1 MDASL
6 TAQKKRPENSAG
18 SAWLRGG
25 QTIAHTAD
33 MIVELWRKLRWLLL
47 LWAVVCWA
55 IADHAAPNEDQVYAG
70 LHVVAWLYTH
80 IGAPLPDKLNVP
92 DPAGVSHVVAANMYD
107 ALPFVN
113 AAVDRYFGYMWQ
125 GFWLWLVGS
134 IATLTLVSY
143 AFIRSG
149 DEKLESHDIRGQQIV
164 PLRTLLEL
172 IRGYNLSKARDINQD
187 TLRALSLPTA
197 SVKND
202 LLHRAYMKVRDVAQ
216 GFADARDDVISMVGR
231 VSGKSS
237 NIEGEVE
244 ALLTDGDH
252 YNRLLDEVRAN
263 SDLPHAILK
272 DRRWAEGRL
281 DKHHRDIL
289 NCIAHEAADR
299 GLPFYVRPSDFRRP
313 TIGKVPYPYMAEFEH
328 TLVVGGTGSGK
339 SVAIHD
345 TIDNIKRCGDSGVI
359 YDPEGEFIRAH
370 YREGIDLIFNPFD
383 MRSVDWSPYMDLHD
397 LTHWQSSAADLFP
410 DPKTGD
416 PYWTLATRTIY
427 SYTGWLLGTKMRSRA
442 GRNPTISELLALLV
456 GPHDKLYEHLKN
468 TPAANTLGEKA
479 GPRSD
484 SLRSV
489 LITGAERLS
498 HLLGTKENF
507 SIRNWINDPN
517 QRGFLFLSAP
527 EDLAATIKPILAHL
541 SSLTITALLSRDPE
555 QSKKTTWIILDEFT
569 SLGKMDSLAD
579 SPARLR
585 KFGGC
590 MVVGM
595 QQVSQIEE
603 IYGEPKARSIVG
615 QLRNKLI
622 LACNDPRTGEFMSDL
637 IGKREVRRI
646 EETTSYGAN
655 NIRDG
660 VGLAPK
666 DTVEPIAMP
675 EQIQRLPTRT
685 GYIMFSPGQQG
696 SAFPVSLVTYPFVKR
711 PHRAPSFVPHNRQN
725 PIEIHY
731 LQQLSAKDE
740 SLGGLM
746 TPPEAKGLPGVEVTG
761 QQDLDKEA
769 TRDDVADLAP
779 VESEAVRSAPHQALV
794 EEGSVTGLTVEDAA
808 GKKAGR
814 AAVLPQADNRA
825 ILDSL
830 NDMVNGPDLFSGM

>member
-33 MIVELWRKLRWLLL
+33 MIVELWRKLRWMLL
-47 LWAVVCWA
+47 LWAVACWA
-55 IADHAAPNEDQVYAG
+55 IANHAAPDEDQVYAG

-92 DPAGVSHVVAANMYD
+92 DPTGISHVVAAKAYD
-107 ALPFVN
+107 MLPFVR

-134 IATLTLVSY
+134 IAALSLVSY
-143 AFIRSG
+143 AFIKSG
-149 DEKLESHDIRGQQIV
+149 IEKLESHDIRGQQIV
-164 PLRTLLEL
+164 PLRTLLDL
-172 IRGYNLSKARDINQD
+172 IRGYNLTKTRDINQE
-187 TLRALSLPTA
+187 TLRALALPTA

-202 LLHRAYMKVRDVAQ
+202 LLHRGYMKVRDVAQ
-216 GFADARDDVISMVGR
+216 GVADAHDDVVAMFMRLTG
-231 VSGKSS
+231 GAS
-237 NIEGEVE
+237 NTDAEVE
-244 ALLTDGDH
+244 ALLNDGDH

-281 DKHHRDIL
+281 DKHQRDIL
-289 NCIAHEAADR
+289 NCIAHEAAGL
-299 GLPFYVRPSDFRRP
+299 GLPFYVRPSDFRQP
-313 TIGKVPYPYMAEFEH
+313 SIAKVPYPYKAEYEH

-339 SVAIHD
+339 SVAIHGMID
-345 TIDNIKRCGDSGVI
+345 TIKQREDSGVI

-370 YREGIDLIFNPFD
+370 YREGVDLIFNRFD
-383 MRSVDWSPYMDLHD
+383 IRSVDWSPYMDLHD

-427 SYTGWLLGTKMRSRA
+427 SYTGWLLGTKMRSQH

-507 SIRNWINDPN
+507 SIRNWINDPK
-517 QRGFLFLSAP
+517 QKGFLFLSAP

-685 GYIMFSPGQQG
+685 GYVMFSPGQQG
-696 SAFPVSLVTYPFVKR
+696 SSFPVSLVTYPFVKR
-711 PHRAPSFVPHNRQN
+711 PQRAPSFIAHNRPN

-731 LQQLSAKDE
+731 LQQLASKDE
-740 SLGGLM
+740 ALGGLM
-746 TPPEAKGLPGVEVTG
+746 SPSEANGLPGVEVAG

-794 EEGSVTGLTVEDAA
+794 EEGSVTGLTVEDASSA
-808 GKKAGR
+808 KGTQGQSLR
-814 AAVLPQADNRA
+814 QADNRA
-825 ILDSL
+825 TLDSL
-830 NDMVNGPDLFSGM
+830 NDAINGPNLFEL

>member
-6 TAQKKRPENSAG
+6 TGQKKRPENSAG

-33 MIVELWRKLRWLLL
+33 MVVELWRKLRWMVL

-55 IADHAAPNEDQVYAG
+55 IANYAAPNEDQVYAG
-70 LHVVAWLYTH
+70 LHIVAWLYTH
-80 IGAPLPDKLNVP
+80 IGTPLPDKLNVP
-92 DPAGVSHVVAANMYD
+92 DPTGASHVVAARMYD
-107 ALPFVN
+107 TLPFVKV
-113 AAVDRYFGYMWQ
+113 AVDRYFGYMWQ
-125 GFWLWLVGS
+125 GFWLWLAGS
-134 IATLTLVSY
+134 VAALSLVSY
-143 AFIRSG
+143 AFVKSG
-149 DEKLESHDIRGQQIV
+149 IEKLESHDIRGQQIV
-164 PLRTLLEL
+164 PLRTLLGL
-172 IRGYNLSKARDINQD
+172 IRSYNLGKARDINHD

-197 SVKND
+197 SVKD
-202 LLHRAYMKVRDVAQ
+202 DRFHRLYLTTRRLFQGLGDAWPRLSIFATTGTPTGAQ
-216 GFADARDDVISMVGR
+216 PGAEMD
-231 VSGKSS
+231 
-237 NIEGEVE
+237 
-244 ALLTDGDH
+244 ALLNDGDH
-252 YNRLLDEVRAN
+252 YNRLLDEMRRN

-272 DRRWAEGRL
+272 DRRWEEGRL
-281 DKHHRDIL
+281 DQHQRDL
-289 NCIAHEAADR
+289 LLCVAHEAANA
-299 GLPFYVRPSDFRRP
+299 GLPFYVRPGDFRQP
-313 TIGKVPYPYMAEFEH
+313 SIAKVPYPYKAEYEH

-339 SVAIHD
+339 SVAIHGM
-345 TIDNIKRCGDSGVI
+345 IDAIKQRDDAGII

-370 YREGIDLIFNPFD
+370 YREGVDLIFNPFD
-383 MRSVDWSPYMDLHD
+383 ARSVDWSPYMDLAD

-427 SYTGWLLGTKMRSRA
+427 AYTGWLLGTKMRASA
-442 GRNPTISELLALLV
+442 GRNPTIGELLALLV
-456 GPHDKLYEHLKN
+456 GPHDKLYDHLRN

-498 HLLGTKENF
+498 HLLGTRENF
-507 SIRNWINDPN
+507 SIREWINDPK
-517 QRGFLFLSAP
+517 QKGFLFLSAP

-590 MVVGM
+590 MVIGM

-660 VGLAPK
+660 VGLSPK
-666 DTVEPIAMP
+666 DSVEPIAMP

-696 SAFPVSLVTYPFVKR
+696 SSFPVSLVSYPFVKR
-711 PHRAPSFVPHNRQN
+711 PQRAASFIPHNRPN
-725 PIEIHY
+725 PIEVHY
-731 LQQLSAKDE
+731 LQQIASKDE

-746 TPPEAKGLPGVEVTG
+746 APGGANGLSDVDVAG
-761 QQDLDKEA
+761 QHDPDKEA
-769 TRDDVADLAP
+769 TREDVADLAP
-779 VESEAVRSAPHQALV
+779 VETEAVRSAPHQAIV
-794 EEGSVTGLTVEDAA
+794 EEGSVTGMTVDDAA
-808 GKKAGR
+808 
-814 AAVLPQADNRA
+814 AAQSLQGTSLPQADNRA
-825 ILDSL
+825 ILDAL
-830 NDMVNGPDLFSGM
+830 NDLVNGASPFEL

>member
-1 MDASL
+1 MNSIV
-6 TAQKKRPENSAG
+6 TGQKKRPENSTG

-25 QTIAHTAD
+25 QTIAHTYD
-33 MIVELWRKLRWLLL
+33 MIVELWRKLRWVLL
-47 LWAVVCWA
+47 LWAALCWA
-55 IADHAAPNEDQVYAG
+55 IADGAAPDKDQVYAG
-70 LHVVAWLYTH
+70 LHLVAWCYRTM
-80 IGAPLPDKLNVP
+80 GTPLPQTLSVT
-92 DPAGVSHVVAANMYD
+92 DPSGATHAVSAAAYD
-107 ALPFVN
+107 SLPYVRT
-113 AAVDRYFGYMWQ
+113 AIDTYFGYMWR
-125 GFWLWLVGS
+125 GVWLWVLG
-134 IATLTLVSY
+134 TLAMLSLMSY

-164 PLRTLLEL
+164 PLRILFGL
-172 IRGYNLSKARDINQD
+172 IAKYNLEKARDINHE
-187 TLRALSLPTA
+187 TLRALGLPSA
-197 SVKND
+197 VGSGD
-202 LLHRAYMKVRDVAQ
+202 WLHRHYLAIRETWTRATAIVRMVRR
-216 GFADARDDVISMVGR
+216 RDDVRPRANAGPAPDPA
-231 VSGKSS
+231 
-237 NIEGEVE
+237 NLLQDGERFDR
-244 ALLTDGDH
+244 LLTQ
-252 YNRLLDEVRAN
+252 LK
-263 SDLPHAILK
+263 SDTDLAHAIVSEA
-272 DRRWAEGRL
+272 RWAEGGL
-281 DKHHRDIL
+281 DHHKLELLTCAKI
-289 NCIAHEAADR
+289 EANKA
-299 GLPFYVRPSDFRRP
+299 GLPFHVLPSDFRRP
-313 TIGKVPYPYMAEFEH
+313 SIGCVPYPYKAEYEH

-339 SVAIHD
+339 SVAIHSLID
-345 TIDNIKRCGDSGVI
+345 TIRQLGDGGII

-383 MRSVDWSPYMDLHD
+383 ARSVDWSPYMDLTD
-397 LTHWQSSAADLFP
+397 LTHWQSSAADLFA

-427 SYTGWLLGTKMRSRA
+427 AYAGWLLGTTMRAREN
-442 GRNPTISELLALLV
+442 RNPTIAELLELLV
-456 GPHDKLYEHLKN
+456 GPHDKLYAHLKN

-498 HLLGTKENF
+498 HLLGTAENF
-507 SIRNWINDPN
+507 SIRDWINNPA

-541 SSLTITALLSRDPE
+541 SSLTITALLSRTPE

-675 EQIQRLPTRT
+675 EQIQRLATRT

-696 SAFPVSLVTYPFVKR
+696 TSFPVSLVTYPYVIR
-711 PHRAPSFVPHNRQN
+711 PQRVPSFVAHNRKN

-731 LQQLSAKDE
+731 LKALAQKDD

-746 TPPEAKGLPGVEVTG
+746 SPEAMVVAGGEH
-761 QQDLDKEA
+761 DLDKEP
-769 TRDDVADLAP
+769 TRGELPDLAP
-779 VESEAVRSAPHQALV
+779 AETEAVRSAPHQALV
-794 EEGSVTGLTVEDAA
+794 EEGSVTSLGPDDAA
-808 GKKAGR
+808 KA
-814 AAVLPQADNRA
+814 ALSPVLQPARQGD
-825 ILDSL
+825 ILDWL
-830 NDMVNGPDLFSGM
+830 NDAINAPGLGDI

>member
-1 MDASL
+1 MDISV

-25 QTIAHTAD
+25 QTLAHTYD
-33 MIVELWRKLRWLLL
+33 MIMELWNKLRWVLL
-47 LWAVVCWA
+47 LWAAVCWGVA
-55 IADHAAPNEDQVYAG
+55 NHAAPDEDQVYAG
-70 LHVVAWLYTH
+70 LHIVAWIYRTFGSPFPQTLS
-80 IGAPLPDKLNVP
+80 VP
-92 DPAGVSHVVAANMYD
+92 DADGARHVISAATYD
-107 ALPFVN
+107 SIPFIK
-113 AAVDRYFGYMWQ
+113 AAVDRYFGFMWK
-125 GFWLWLVGS
+125 GVWLWLLGS
-134 IATLTLVSY
+134 VCLIAILSY

-149 DEKLESHDIRGQQIV
+149 IEKLESHDIRGQQIV
-164 PLRTLLEL
+164 PLHVLLAL
-172 IRGYNLSKARDINQD
+172 IRRYNLGKVREINHD
-187 TLRALSLPTA
+187 TLVGLGMPKASTRSDHLHGAYLMLRQVLDDMGRVVAAVRSRFGSRKRSPGRAA
-197 SVKND
+197 D
-202 LLHRAYMKVRDVAQ
+202 LLADGDRYRDLLVELRGNTDLAHGVIDDDRWEAQ
-216 GFADARDDVISMVGR
+216 TLTGHEQD
-231 VSGKSS
+231 
-237 NIEGEVE
+237 
-244 ALLTDGDH
+244 LLTVVK
-252 YNRLLDEVRAN
+252 REA
-263 SDLPHAILK
+263 DL
-272 DRRWAEGRL
+272 RE
-281 DKHHRDIL
+281 
-289 NCIAHEAADR
+289 
-299 GLPFYVRPSDFRRP
+299 LPFYISPGRFIRPALAK
-313 TIGKVPYPYMAEFEH
+313 IPYPVKAEYEH
-328 TLVVGGTGSGK
+328 TLIVGGTGSGK
-339 SVAIHD
+339 SVAIHGLID
-345 TIDNIKRCGDSGVI
+345 TIKARGDSAII

-370 YREGIDLIFNPFD
+370 YREGVDMIFNPFD
-383 MRSVDWSPYMDLHD
+383 ARSVDWSPYMDLSD

-427 SYTGWLLGTKMRSRA
+427 AYAGWLLGTTTRA
-442 GRNPTISELLALLV
+442 RHGRNPTIAELLELLV
-456 GPHDKLYEHLKN
+456 GPHDKLYAHLKN

-507 SIRNWINDPN
+507 SIRHWINDPR
-517 QRGFLFLSAP
+517 QTGFLFLSAP

-555 QSKKTTWIILDEFT
+555 QSKKTTWIVLDEFT

-590 MVVGM
+590 MVIGM

-660 VGLAPK
+660 VGLSPK
-666 DTVEPIAMP
+666 DTIEPIAMP
-675 EQIQRLPTRT
+675 EQIQRLATRT

-696 SAFPVSLVTYPFVKR
+696 TSFPVSIVTYPYVTR
-711 PHRAPSFVPHNRQN
+711 PTAAPSFVPHDRRN

-731 LQQLSAKDE
+731 LQALAARDE
-740 SLGGLM
+740 VLGGIMSPAAASL
-746 TPPEAKGLPGVEVTG
+746 AVTADG
-761 QQDLDKEA
+761 EHVLDKEA
-769 TRDDVADLAP
+769 THLELSDLAP
-779 VESEAVRSAPHQALV
+779 LETDAVRSAPHQALL
-794 EEGSVTGLTVEDAA
+794 EEGSVTALAPEDA
-808 GKKAGR
+808 KT
-814 AAVLPQADNRA
+814 A
-825 ILDSL
+825 ILKPADPEVIL
-830 NDMVNGPDLFSGM
+830 DVINDLFNAPGIGDI